1 MLPVLPLMDMLILA
15 GWSSLGIGFVLKA
28 VAALTRWQPTI
39 LTLSPIDFLF
49 IAVACF
55 LFAIALAAR
64 TWVAEQQPA
73 ASAARRKQETLDAYH
88 ALHSA
93 DAGVEVGAARDG
105 YVAAPSTGAQP
116 AADPAKRTG

>member
-15 GWSSLGIGFVLKA
+15 GWSSLAIGFVLKA
-28 VAALTRWQPTI
+28 VAALTHWKPTI

-49 IAVACF
+49 IAVASF

-73 ASAARRKQETLDAYH
+73 ASAQRRKQETLDAYR
-88 ALHSA
+88 ALHSN
-93 DAGVEVGAARDG
+93 DAGAEVGASRDA
-105 YVAAPSTGAQP
+105 YVASPVAEPSAT
-116 AADPAKRTG
+116 ADPAHRTG